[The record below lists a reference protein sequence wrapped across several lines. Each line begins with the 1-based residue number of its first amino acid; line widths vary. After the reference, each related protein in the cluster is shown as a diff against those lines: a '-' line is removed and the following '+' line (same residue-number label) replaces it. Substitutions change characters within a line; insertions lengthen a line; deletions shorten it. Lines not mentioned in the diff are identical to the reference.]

1 MKIAAHT
8 RTMRI
13 PKLETYDANRRM
25 GLEGVQIGVDME
37 FLAYPDGKIEEIKAR
52 CKENGLTISA
62 ICGDIGGHA
71 FQTRGENMKRAEF
84 LCRVVDLAER
94 LETHVITTHIGVI
107 PEDGNDPVYPLML
120 ESIRHAANYA
130 APRNVTFAIET
141 GPEKPETLK
150 AFIEEVDSRGLGVN
164 LDHLHLGW
172 YQIVILFFLGS
183 MAGLL
188 IEEVWMLATAGLTEN
203 RVGLV
208 WGPFSPLYGLGAVL
222 LTLLSFFLRSRGARA
237 WQVFLVSALVGG
249 VLEQLTG
256 WSMSTFFDAESWTYL
271 HLPDHI
277 TQWVAWRFLAFWGL
291 LGLTW
296 SRAVMPRLL
305 YTIGMP
311 TTRRQAVFVTLVAVY
326 LVADIAMTLVCFDR
340 KTERDAGI
348 PPANAFEQWVDTNYS
363 DEFIAARFENLKIGD
378 ARDKVDADG
387 NIILDDEPAAEKDE
401 EVRP

>member
-1 MKIAAHT
+1 M
-8 RTMRI
+8 
-13 PKLETYDANRRM
+13 
-25 GLEGVQIGVDME
+25 
-37 FLAYPDGKIEEIKAR
+37 FLSLIFVVFLYAVIQGFVRVVVFFWEW
-52 CKENGLTISA
+52 LS
-62 ICGDIGGHA
+62 
-71 FQTRGENMKRAEF
+71 RGRQLDEDDVERAEAA
-84 LCRVVDLAER
+84 LEESEDALERELARAER
-94 LETHVITTHIGVI
+94 E
-107 PEDGNDPVYPLML
+107 
-120 ESIRHAANYA
+120 
-130 APRNVTFAIET
+130 
-141 GPEKPETLK
+141 
-150 AFIEEVDSRGLGVN
+150 RGLGRLFARWRASAAAVDEY

-363 DEFIAARFENLKIGD
+363 DEFIAGRFENLKIGD
-378 ARDKVDADG
+378 RRDKVDENG
-387 NIILDDEPAAEKDE
+387 NIVLEEEPGAEKDE
-401 EVRP
+401 G

>member
-1 MKIAAHT
+1 MFLSLIFVVFLYAV
-8 RTMRI
+8 
-13 PKLETYDANRRM
+13 
-25 GLEGVQIGVDME
+25 VQGFVRVVVFFWE
-37 FLAYPDGKIEEIKAR
+37 WL
-52 CKENGLTISA
+52 S
-62 ICGDIGGHA
+62 
-71 FQTRGENMKRAEF
+71 RGRQLDEDDVERAEAA
-84 LCRVVDLAER
+84 LEESEDALERELARAER
-94 LETHVITTHIGVI
+94 E
-107 PEDGNDPVYPLML
+107 
-120 ESIRHAANYA
+120 
-130 APRNVTFAIET
+130 
-141 GPEKPETLK
+141 
-150 AFIEEVDSRGLGVN
+150 RGLGRLFARWRASAAAVDEY
-164 LDHLHLGW
+164 LDHLHLSW
-172 YQIVILFFLGS
+172 YQVVILFFLGS

-305 YTIGMP
+305 YQIGMP

-340 KTERDAGI
+340 KTERDAGV

-387 NIILDDEPAAEKDE
+387 NIVLDDGPAAEKDE
-401 EVRP
+401 GVRP

>member
-1 MKIAAHT
+1 MFLSLIFVVFLYAV
-8 RTMRI
+8 
-13 PKLETYDANRRM
+13 
-25 GLEGVQIGVDME
+25 VQGFVRVVVFFWE
-37 FLAYPDGKIEEIKAR
+37 WL
-52 CKENGLTISA
+52 S
-62 ICGDIGGHA
+62 
-71 FQTRGENMKRAEF
+71 RGRQLDEDDVERAEAA
-84 LCRVVDLAER
+84 LEESEDALERELARAER
-94 LETHVITTHIGVI
+94 E
-107 PEDGNDPVYPLML
+107 
-120 ESIRHAANYA
+120 
-130 APRNVTFAIET
+130 
-141 GPEKPETLK
+141 
-150 AFIEEVDSRGLGVN
+150 RGLGRLFARWRAFAAAVDEY

>member
-1 MKIAAHT
+1 MFLSLIFVVFLYAV
-8 RTMRI
+8 
-13 PKLETYDANRRM
+13 
-25 GLEGVQIGVDME
+25 VQGFVRVVVFFWE
-37 FLAYPDGKIEEIKAR
+37 WL
-52 CKENGLTISA
+52 S
-62 ICGDIGGHA
+62 
-71 FQTRGENMKRAEF
+71 RGSQLDEDDVERAEAA
-84 LCRVVDLAER
+84 LEESEDALERELARAER
-94 LETHVITTHIGVI
+94 E
-107 PEDGNDPVYPLML
+107 
-120 ESIRHAANYA
+120 
-130 APRNVTFAIET
+130 
-141 GPEKPETLK
+141 
-150 AFIEEVDSRGLGVN
+150 RGLGRLFARWRASAAAVDEY

-291 LGLTW
+291 LGLAW

>member
-1 MKIAAHT
+1 MFLSLIFVVFLYAV
-8 RTMRI
+8 
-13 PKLETYDANRRM
+13 
-25 GLEGVQIGVDME
+25 VQGFVRVVVFFWE
-37 FLAYPDGKIEEIKAR
+37 WL
-52 CKENGLTISA
+52 S
-62 ICGDIGGHA
+62 
-71 FQTRGENMKRAEF
+71 RGRQLDEDDVERAEAA
-84 LCRVVDLAER
+84 LEESEDALERELARAER
-94 LETHVITTHIGVI
+94 E
-107 PEDGNDPVYPLML
+107 
-120 ESIRHAANYA
+120 
-130 APRNVTFAIET
+130 
-141 GPEKPETLK
+141 
-150 AFIEEVDSRGLGVN
+150 RGLGRLFARWRASAAAVDEY

-363 DEFIAARFENLKIGD
+363 DEFIAGRFENLKIGD
-378 ARDKVDADG
+378 RRDKVDENG
-387 NIILDDEPAAEKDE
+387 NIVLEEEPGAEKDE
-401 EVRP
+401 G

>member
-1 MKIAAHT
+1 MFLSLIFVVFLYAV
-8 RTMRI
+8 
-13 PKLETYDANRRM
+13 
-25 GLEGVQIGVDME
+25 VQGFVRVVVFFWE
-37 FLAYPDGKIEEIKAR
+37 WL
-52 CKENGLTISA
+52 S
-62 ICGDIGGHA
+62 
-71 FQTRGENMKRAEF
+71 RGSQLDEDDVERAEAA
-84 LCRVVDLAER
+84 LEESEDALERELARAER
-94 LETHVITTHIGVI
+94 E
-107 PEDGNDPVYPLML
+107 
-120 ESIRHAANYA
+120 
-130 APRNVTFAIET
+130 
-141 GPEKPETLK
+141 
-150 AFIEEVDSRGLGVN
+150 RGLGRLFARWRASAAAVDEY

-326 LVADIAMTLVCFDR
+326 LLADIAMTLVCFDR

>member
-1 MKIAAHT
+1 MFLSLIFVVFLYAV
-8 RTMRI
+8 
-13 PKLETYDANRRM
+13 
-25 GLEGVQIGVDME
+25 VQGFVRVVVFFWE
-37 FLAYPDGKIEEIKAR
+37 WL
-52 CKENGLTISA
+52 S
-62 ICGDIGGHA
+62 
-71 FQTRGENMKRAEF
+71 RGRQLDEDDVERAEAA
-84 LCRVVDLAER
+84 LEESEDALERELARAER
-94 LETHVITTHIGVI
+94 E
-107 PEDGNDPVYPLML
+107 
-120 ESIRHAANYA
+120 
-130 APRNVTFAIET
+130 
-141 GPEKPETLK
+141 
-150 AFIEEVDSRGLGVN
+150 RGLGRLFARWRASAAAVDEY

-305 YTIGMP
+305 YQIGMP

-340 KTERDAGI
+340 KTERDAGV
-348 PPANAFEQWVDTNYS
+348 PPANAFERWVDTNYS

-401 EVRP
+401 GVRP

>member
-1 MKIAAHT
+1 
-8 RTMRI
+8 
-13 PKLETYDANRRM
+13 
-25 GLEGVQIGVDME
+25 
-37 FLAYPDGKIEEIKAR
+37 
-52 CKENGLTISA
+52 
-62 ICGDIGGHA
+62 
-71 FQTRGENMKRAEF
+71 
-84 LCRVVDLAER
+84 
-94 LETHVITTHIGVI
+94 
-107 PEDGNDPVYPLML
+107 
-120 ESIRHAANYA
+120 
-130 APRNVTFAIET
+130 
-141 GPEKPETLK
+141 
-150 AFIEEVDSRGLGVN
+150 
-164 LDHLHLGW
+164 
-172 YQIVILFFLGS
+172 
-183 MAGLL
+183 
-188 IEEVWMLATAGLTEN
+188 MLATAGLTEN

-222 LTLLSFFLRSRGARA
+222 LTLLSFFLRSRGAKG

>member
-1 MKIAAHT
+1 MFLSLIFVVFLYAV
-8 RTMRI
+8 
-13 PKLETYDANRRM
+13 
-25 GLEGVQIGVDME
+25 VQGFVRVVVYFWE
-37 FLAYPDGKIEEIKAR
+37 WL
-52 CKENGLTISA
+52 S
-62 ICGDIGGHA
+62 
-71 FQTRGENMKRAEF
+71 RGRQLDEDDVERAEAA
-84 LCRVVDLAER
+84 LEESEDALERELARAER
-94 LETHVITTHIGVI
+94 E
-107 PEDGNDPVYPLML
+107 
-120 ESIRHAANYA
+120 
-130 APRNVTFAIET
+130 
-141 GPEKPETLK
+141 
-150 AFIEEVDSRGLGVN
+150 RGLGRLFARWHASAAAVDEY